1 MSSLKIHFLTQA
13 THSQGTYFR
22 FHNLAVGLTLLGHK
36 VTVFGGDTQSNV
48 FSPVE
53 REEIRDGVLYRI
65 MPSYKGASVF
75 GSASH
80 PLTAL
85 RRCLVDYPTCDI
97 AHLFQPF
104 LSAALPWKY
113 VLGKKAKILFY
124 DWDDLWMNGL
134 IQGKSSSFLD
144 YWFRMNIDFLENNLP
159 KQANHVT
166 TCSQFLADL
175 ALERKAK
182 RVSVIHNGY
191 WAFKKIDKREARKS
205 LGLQEDALYVG
216 FMGRTVDEM
225 AWCFEAVEQNQ
236 HHHENLRFAL
246 CGAPESSLD
255 GISPLL
261 RQKIDYLGVLS
272 PLQTRN
278 FAAAIDL
285 GLLPLEDNSFNQSR
299 FPIKFAEYM
308 AAGTPV
314 LASEVG
320 ECSYLA
326 SHFPWVI
333 KAGKTKE
340 DWLEA
345 FEHALSLIKKRDQL
359 LSVDYNILENVLSWN
374 QISQKLAALYFSEL
388 SQ

>member
-1 MSSLKIHFLTQA
+1 M
-13 THSQGTYFR
+13 
-22 FHNLAVGLTLLGHK
+22 TLLGHK
-36 VTVFGGDTQSNV
+36 VTVFGGDTQSNT
-48 FSPVE
+48 FFPVE

-65 MPSYKGASVF
+65 MPTYKGASIF
-75 GSASH
+75 GNASH

-85 RRCLVDYPTCDI
+85 KRCLADYPNCDI

-104 LSAALPWKY
+104 LSAAFPWKY
-113 VLGKKAKILFY
+113 VLGKKAKVLFY

-134 IQGKSSSFLD
+134 IQGKSNSFMD

-159 KQANHVT
+159 KQAAHVT

-175 ALERKAK
+175 ALERQAK

-191 WAFKKIDKREARKS
+191 WAFKKLDKQEARKN
-205 LGLQEDALYVG
+205 LDLQKDALYVG
-216 FMGRTVDEM
+216 FMGRTVAEI
-225 AWCFEAVEQNQ
+225 AWCFEAIEQNQ
-236 HHHENLRFAL
+236 HHCENLRFAI
-246 CGAPESSLD
+246 CGTPESALD
-255 GISPLL
+255 EISPLL
-261 RQKIDYLGVLS
+261 RQKIDYLGVLP

-285 GLLPLEDNSFNQSR
+285 GLLPLEDHSFNQSR

-326 SHFPWVI
+326 SHFSWVI
-333 KAGKTKE
+333 KAGKTKRE
-340 DWLEA
+340 WLKS
-345 FEHALSLIKKRDQL
+345 FEHAINLIKKYDQSL
-359 LSVDYNILENVLSWN
+359 LVDSNVLGNVLSWN
-374 QISQKLAALYFSEL
+374 QISQKLSLLYFSEL

>member
-1 MSSLKIHFLTQA
+1 MSSLRIHFLTQF
-13 THSQGTYFR
+13 THSAGTYFR
-22 FHNLAVGLTLLGHK
+22 FHNLAIALTQLGHK
-36 VTVFGGDTQSNV
+36 VTVFGVDIQTTG
-48 FSPVE
+48 FSCPE
-53 REEIRDGVLYRI
+53 RQEIRDGVLYHI
-65 MPSYKGASVF
+65 ISTYKGDSIF
-75 GSASH
+75 GGASH

-85 RRCLVDYPTCDI
+85 RRCFVDYPTCDI

-113 VLGKKAKILFY
+113 ILGKKAKVLFY
-124 DWDDLWMNGL
+124 DWDDLWTNGL
-134 IQGKSSSFLD
+134 IQEKSNSFRD
-144 YWFRMNIDFLENNLP
+144 YWFRMNINFLENNLP
-159 KQANHVT
+159 KQADHVT

-182 RVSVIHNGY
+182 KVSVIHNGY
-191 WAFKKIDKREARKS
+191 WAFKKFDKQEARRS
-205 LGLQEDALYVG
+205 LNMQEDALYVG

-225 AWCFEAVEQNQ
+225 AWCFEAIEKNQ
-236 HHHENLRFAL
+236 HHHKNLRFAL
-246 CGAPESSLD
+246 CGAPESALD

-261 RQKIDYLGVLS
+261 RQRVDYLGVLP

-326 SHFPWVI
+326 SHFSWVI
-333 KAGKTKE
+333 KAGKTKQE
-340 DWLEA
+340 WLKS
-345 FEHALSLIKKRDQL
+345 FEHATNLIKKYDQSS
-359 LSVDYNILENVLSWN
+359 SVDYNILEFTLSWS
-374 QISQKLAALYFSEL
+374 QISKNLSKVYFSEL
-388 SQ
+388 S